1 METMSNRDPTSTPGP
16 PLAGRNC
23 SQICQFPSL
32 ELTTVAAQRGIRIVQ
47 MIQKP
52 VTIHDIE
59 ISDYIVP
66 LSDVYIALNKFERE
80 ALL

>member
-1 METMSNRDPTSTPGP
+1 
-16 PLAGRNC
+16 
-23 SQICQFPSL
+23 
-32 ELTTVAAQRGIRIVQ
+32 

-59 ISDYIVP
+59 ISGYIVP
-66 LSDVYIALNKFERE
+66 FSNVYIALNKFERE